1 MRAVHGTA
9 RHYDWGDTTF
19 IPDLLGLPADG
30 RPWAEWWVGTHPSAP
45 STLDDGSPLAA
56 TTGSLPWLLKVL
68 SAAQPLS
75 MQTHPDAEAAR
86 RGFQTG
92 VFSDPNPKP
101 ELLVALTSFSALCGV
116 RPIDATVALLNDLDL
131 GAVAKRIDSEGSVVS
146 LVDDLYRGDFDPGVV
161 IEACRGADRPE
172 ARWVVDLDTRYPG
185 EPSVAVALLLNLVE
199 LAPGEAIRLDAGNLH
214 AYLSGSGLELMGS
227 SDNVIRG
234 GLTSKPVD
242 VDLLLSTVDLTP
254 LAEPVLPIADRYELP
269 AAGVALDRVRT
280 ALTVESPT
288 VVFESAGRFTLV
300 EPGDLAEMPAGGYA
314 VVPLEA

>member
-116 RPIDATVALLNDLDL
+116 RPIDATVALALGHQQQCDEVTRDDEEHLD
-131 GAVAKRIDSEGSVVS
+131 AEETARQPRRI
-146 LVDDLYRGDFDPGVV
+146 GVIDHHRDHRERAQTV
-161 IEACRGADRPE
+161 EPRQVGHAADRHP
-172 ARWVVDLDTRYPG
+172 AGTLDVGRRG
-185 EPSVAVALLLNLVE
+185 
-199 LAPGEAIRLDAGNLH
+199 H
-214 AYLSGSGLELMGS
+214 GLPVS
-227 SDNVIRG
+227 PRG
-234 GLTSKPVD
+234 G
-242 VDLLLSTVDLTP
+242 
-254 LAEPVLPIADRYELP
+254 PI
-269 AAGVALDRVRT
+269 
-280 ALTVESPT
+280 
-288 VVFESAGRFTLV
+288 GRQ
-300 EPGDLAEMPAGGYA
+300 
-314 VVPLEA
+314 